1 MNGRKDMSRSSEK
14 SDTSS
19 YAGCRIALLTQHGK
33 ERVVA
38 PVLEAT
44 LGCHIERVAGCD
56 TDQLGTFTREIPRF
70 GTQLDA
76 ARKKAR
82 IGMELAGVPWG
93 LASEGSFGPDP
104 FTGMFSW
111 NVEVLL
117 FIDDTRAIEVCGVFQ
132 GPGGGEHL
140 CSNEWAAIEAFAGK
154 SGFPDQHLV
163 LRPNEGNDPRFRK
176 GIASWADL
184 RAAFDWA
191 SDLSSVGQVFV
202 EHDLRAHAN
211 PQRME
216 NIGQAAKDLATK
228 LASSCPFCH
237 APGFALVDRLTG
249 LPCADCGAPTRE
261 PRADIWGCVCC
272 NHRETRPR
280 MEPSAADPGR
290 CDYCNP

>member
-1 MNGRKDMSRSSEK
+1 MNGRKDMSRSSEQPA
-14 SDTSS
+14 TPS

-44 LGCHIERVAGCD
+44 LGCHVERVAGYD

-104 FTGMFSW
+104 FTGMFTW

-140 CSNEWAAIEAFAGK
+140 CTDDWAAVEAIAGK
-154 SGFPDQHLV
+154 SGFPEQHLV
-163 LRPNEGNDPRFRK
+163 LRPNDGNDPRFRK

-184 RAAFDWA
+184 RATFDWA
-191 SDLSSVGQVFV
+191 RDQSSTSQVYV

-216 NIGQAAKDLATK
+216 NIRQAAKDLATK
-228 LASSCPFCH
+228 LASACPACNT
-237 APGFALVDRLTG
+237 PGFALVDRLTG

-261 PRADIWGCVCC
+261 PHADIWGCVCC
-272 NHRETRPR
+272 SHRETRPR
-280 MEPSAADPGR
+280 MEPAAADPGR